1 MAGRRQMAVT
11 RAIRALALVAGLV
24 TSACLPSVAEAASC
38 AAAET
43 VQDAASAFIDA
54 ARSGSV
60 SAFSSALSR
69 YVNVD
74 AMALSALG
82 KFRGKL
88 PPERRAEYVRNA
100 QRYMSQFL
108 ADNAGRF
115 QGNIQLT
122 IKSCSGNLVKSSIG
136 GGSDIAWRVSGNRID
151 DVQVSGI
158 WLGLQLRQEFTNIIR
173 QNQGYVSGLIDYL
186 GRRGAGEL
194 PHKKN

>member
-1 MAGRRQMAVT
+1 MADRRQMAVT

-24 TSACLPSVAEAASC
+24 TSACLPSVAEAGC

-74 AMALSALG
+74 TMALSALG

-100 QRYMSQFL
+100 QR
-108 ADNAGRF
+108 
-115 QGNIQLT
+115 
-122 IKSCSGNLVKSSIG
+122 
-136 GGSDIAWRVSGNRID
+136 
-151 DVQVSGI
+151 
-158 WLGLQLRQEFTNIIR
+158 
-173 QNQGYVSGLIDYL
+173 
-186 GRRGAGEL
+186 
-194 PHKKN
+194 